1 MKDGPSMEVEN
12 DVLTAAAYA
21 FLLYLHDHRSIGYTY
36 RTRL

>member
-1 MKDGPSMEVEN
+1 MKDGPWMEVEN